1 MKKFF
6 LFAAAGVVLVV
17 GVLGFGMYQGKQANA
32 TALEQVRGADG
43 VVVLAVN
50 GMT

>member
-1 MKKFF
+1 MKKF
-6 LFAAAGVVLVV
+6 LIFAVAGVVLVG
-17 GVLGFGMYQGKQANA
+17 GVLGFGAYQGKQANA

-43 VVVLAVN
+43 VVVLSVS